1 MSLSSLRTLAFI
13 NGIFLITLAVS
24 MLVPVGTL
32 LVFEQTRG
40 INAFLWSSLITF
52 VAGIALVARGRPQ
65 EGQLRPRDLAAEIN
79 KQPGMKAIL
88 QE

>member
-1 MSLSSLRTLAFI
+1 MSVSSLRILTFI

-52 VAGIALVARGRPQ
+52 VAGRKASCARVTCTC
-65 EGQLRPRDLAAEIN
+65 
-79 KQPGMKAIL
+79 
-88 QE
+88 